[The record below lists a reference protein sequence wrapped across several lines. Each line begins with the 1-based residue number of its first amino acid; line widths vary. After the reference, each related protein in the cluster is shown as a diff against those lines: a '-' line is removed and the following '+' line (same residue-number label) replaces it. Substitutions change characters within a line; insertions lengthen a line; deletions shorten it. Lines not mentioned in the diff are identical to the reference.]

1 MSSARANASARNRR
15 AGGDMPPP
23 PPQMQGRP
31 GQPMQQQQ
39 QQMQMP
45 AKLSV
50 SDAIALITLRLG
62 RLEQIVQNMPVD
74 GQSNM
79 GADGENIRIVDNE
92 VFESMAQRL
101 DDLEKGQHELAAR
114 KPVVNSTA
122 APVTQVIN
130 SAASKELSES
140 VEVLKAEMVQVKD
153 LLLNLQ
159 GFTMQTNQRLS
170 EIVFNGGEF
179 VEGLDDTDGIISG
192 NVVEDST
199 PFQELVVDAL
209 TSTSLEEVSATA

>member
-23 PPQMQGRP
+23 PQMQGYP
-31 GQPMQQQQ
+31 GQPVQ
-39 QQMQMP
+39 QQMQIP

-62 RLEQIVQNMPVD
+62 RVEQIVQNMPVD
-74 GQSNM
+74 GQIGA

-92 VFESMAQRL
+92 VFENMVERL
-101 DDLEKGQHELAAR
+101 DVLEKSHRELAAR
-114 KPVVNSTA
+114 KPLLTSTPA
-122 APVTQVIN
+122 PAPVTQVVN
-130 SAASKELSES
+130 NAVTKGLSES

-170 EIVFNGGEF
+170 DIVFNGGEF
-179 VEGLDDTDGIISG
+179 VETLDNTDGIISG
-192 NVVEDST
+192 NIVEDST
-199 PFQELVVDAL
+199 QIQETTDEVGESA
-209 TSTSLEEVSATA
+209 SLEQLVEPA

>member
-15 AGGDMPPP
+15 AGGDMQPPQ
-23 PPQMQGRP
+23 QMQGYP
-31 GQPMQQQQ
+31 GQPMQQ

-74 GQSNM
+74 GQM
-79 GADGENIRIVDNE
+79 GVGSDGENIRIVDNE
-92 VFESMAQRL
+92 VFENMAQRL
-101 DDLEKGQHELAAR
+101 DALEAGQKELAMR
-114 KPVVNSTA
+114 KPVLNTA
-122 APVTQVIN
+122 SPAPVTQVVN
-130 SAASKELSES
+130 NAVTKGLSES

-170 EIVFNGGEF
+170 DIVFNGGEF
-179 VEGLDDTDGIISG
+179 VETLDDTDGIISG
-192 NVVEDST
+192 NVVEDSAQNHT
-199 PFQELVVDAL
+199 ANDLLLDP
-209 TSTSLEEVSATA
+209 TSLEEFVANP

>member
-23 PPQMQGRP
+23 PQMQGRP
-31 GQPMQQQQ
+31 GQPMQQ

-62 RLEQIVQNMPVD
+62 RVEQIVQNMPVD

-79 GADGENIRIVDNE
+79 GVDGENIRIVDNE
-92 VFESMAQRL
+92 VFEHMAQRL
-101 DDLEKGQHELAAR
+101 DELEKRQQELSAR
-114 KPVVNSTA
+114 KPVVSST
-122 APVTQVIN
+122 PVTQVVNTSISN
-130 SAASKELSES
+130 EFSES

-159 GFTMQTNQRLS
+159 SFTMQTNQRLS
-170 EIVFNGGEF
+170 EIVFNGGETI
-179 VEGLDDTDGIISG
+179 DDTDGIISG
-192 NVVEDST
+192 NIVDDALQSQGE
-199 PFQELVVDAL
+199 ELVVP
-209 TSTSLEEVSATA
+209 TSLDESA

>member
-23 PPQMQGRP
+23 PQMQGRP
-31 GQPMQQQQ
+31 GQPMQQ

-62 RLEQIVQNMPVD
+62 RVEQIVQNMPVD
-74 GQSNM
+74 GQSAV

-92 VFESMAQRL
+92 VFEHMAQRL
-101 DDLEKGQHELAAR
+101 DELEKGQQELAAR
-114 KPVVNSTA
+114 KPIVSSTPT
-122 APVTQVIN
+122 PVTQVVN
-130 SAASKELSES
+130 TAVSKEVSES
-140 VEVLKAEMVQVKD
+140 IEVLKAEMVQVKD

-159 GFTMQTNQRLS
+159 SFTMQTNQRLS
-170 EIVFNGGEF
+170 EIVFNGSEF
-179 VEGLDDTDGIISG
+179 IETIDDTDGIISG
-192 NVVEDST
+192 NIVD
-199 PFQELVVDAL
+199 DAL
-209 TSTSLEEVSATA
+209 QSQSEEVVASTSLEESA

>member
-23 PPQMQGRP
+23 PQMQGRP
-31 GQPMQQQQ
+31 GQPMQQQ

-62 RLEQIVQNMPVD
+62 RVEQIVQNMPVD
-74 GQSNM
+74 GQSAV

-92 VFESMAQRL
+92 VFEHMAQRL
-101 DDLEKGQHELAAR
+101 DELEKGQQELAAR
-114 KPVVNSTA
+114 KPIVSSN
-122 APVTQVIN
+122 PVTQVVN
-130 SAASKELSES
+130 TAVSKEVSES
-140 VEVLKAEMVQVKD
+140 IEVLKAEMVQVKD

-159 GFTMQTNQRLS
+159 SFTMQTNQRLS

-179 VEGLDDTDGIISG
+179 IETIDDTDGIISG
-192 NVVEDST
+192 NIVD
-199 PFQELVVDAL
+199 DAL
-209 TSTSLEEVSATA
+209 QSQSEEVVASTSLEESA

>member
-23 PPQMQGRP
+23 PQMQGRP
-31 GQPMQQQQ
+31 GQPMQQ

-62 RLEQIVQNMPVD
+62 RVEQIVQNMPVD
-74 GQSNM
+74 GQSNV
-79 GADGENIRIVDNE
+79 GVDGENIRIVDNE
-92 VFESMAQRL
+92 VFEHMVQRL
-101 DDLEKGQHELAAR
+101 EELEKVQQELAAR
-114 KPVVNSTA
+114 KPIVSSTPTQVVNTA
-122 APVTQVIN
+122 V
-130 SAASKELSES
+130 SKEVSES
-140 VEVLKAEMVQVKD
+140 IEVLKAEMVQVKD

-159 GFTMQTNQRLS
+159 SFTMQTNQRLS

-179 VEGLDDTDGIISG
+179 VETLDDTDGIISG
-192 NVVEDST
+192 NIVDDATQGQVEEIVV
-199 PFQELVVDAL
+199 P
-209 TSTSLEEVSATA
+209 TSLDESA

>member
-23 PPQMQGRP
+23 PQMQGRP
-31 GQPMQQQQ
+31 GQPMQQQ

-62 RLEQIVQNMPVD
+62 RVEQIVQNMPVD
-74 GQSNM
+74 GQSAV

-92 VFESMAQRL
+92 VFEHMAQRL
-101 DDLEKGQHELAAR
+101 DELEKGQQELAAR
-114 KPVVNSTA
+114 KPIVSSN
-122 APVTQVIN
+122 PVTQVVN
-130 SAASKELSES
+130 TAVSKEVSES
-140 VEVLKAEMVQVKD
+140 IEVLKAEMVQVKD

-159 GFTMQTNQRLS
+159 SFTMQTNQRLS

-179 VEGLDDTDGIISG
+179 IETIDDTDGIISG
-192 NVVEDST
+192 NIVDDAHQSQGEEVVV
-199 PFQELVVDAL
+199 P
-209 TSTSLEEVSATA
+209 TSLEESA

>member
-15 AGGDMPPP
+15 AGGDMQP
-23 PPQMQGRP
+23 PPQMQGYP

-39 QQMQMP
+39 MQIP
-45 AKLSV
+45 SKLSV

-74 GQSNM
+74 GQPSV
-79 GADGENIRIVDNE
+79 GSDGENIRIVDNE
-92 VFESMAQRL
+92 VFENMAQRL
-101 DDLEKGQHELAAR
+101 DALEAGQKELAMR
-114 KPVVNSTA
+114 KPVLSA
-122 APVTQVIN
+122 ASPAPVTQVVN
-130 SAASKELSES
+130 NAVTKGLSES

-170 EIVFNGGEF
+170 DIVFNGGEF
-179 VEGLDDTDGIISG
+179 VETLDDTDGIISG
-192 NVVEDST
+192 NVVEDSS
-199 PFQELVVDAL
+199 QIQRANDEMIE
-209 TSTSLEEVSATA
+209 STSLEELTMNA

>member
-23 PPQMQGRP
+23 PQMQGRP
-31 GQPMQQQQ
+31 GQPMQQ

-62 RLEQIVQNMPVD
+62 RVEQIVQNMPVD

-92 VFESMAQRL
+92 VFEHMAERL
-101 DDLEKGQHELAAR
+101 DELEKSQQELAAR
-114 KPVVNSTA
+114 KPIVSSNPT
-122 APVTQVIN
+122 PVTQVVN
-130 SAASKELSES
+130 TTVSKEVSES
-140 VEVLKAEMVQVKD
+140 IEVLKAEMIQVKD

-159 GFTMQTNQRLS
+159 SFTMQTNQRLS
-170 EIVFNGGEF
+170 EIVFNGGDFIET
-179 VEGLDDTDGIISG
+179 LDDTDGIISG
-192 NVVEDST
+192 NIVDDTTQNQVEEIVA
-199 PFQELVVDAL
+199 P
-209 TSTSLEEVSATA
+209 TSLDESA

>member
-15 AGGDMPPP
+15 AGGDMQP
-23 PPQMQGRP
+23 PPQMQGYP
-31 GQPMQQQQ
+31 GQPMQQQ

-74 GQSNM
+74 GQMSV
-79 GADGENIRIVDNE
+79 GSDGENIRIVDNE
-92 VFESMAQRL
+92 VFENMAQRL
-101 DDLEKGQHELAAR
+101 DALEASQKELVMR
-114 KPVVNSTA
+114 KPVLNAASS
-122 APVTQVIN
+122 APVTQVVN
-130 SAASKELSES
+130 NAVTKDLSES

-170 EIVFNGGEF
+170 DIVFNGGEF
-179 VEGLDDTDGIISG
+179 VEMLDDKDGIISG
-192 NVVEDST
+192 NVIEDSVQNHGANDEM
-199 PFQELVVDAL
+199 FE
-209 TSTSLEEVSATA
+209 STSLEELTVNA

>member
-1 MSSARANASARNRR
+1 M
-15 AGGDMPPP
+15 
-23 PPQMQGRP
+23 
-31 GQPMQQQQ
+31 QQ

-45 AKLSV
+45 PKLSV

-62 RLEQIVQNMPVD
+62 RVEQIVQNMPVD
-74 GQSNM
+74 GQSAV

-92 VFESMAQRL
+92 VFENMAQRL
-101 DDLEKGQHELAAR
+101 DALEDGHKELAAR
-114 KPVVNSTA
+114 KPVVSA
-122 APVTQVIN
+122 APAPVAQVVNNAIT
-130 SAASKELSES
+130 KGLSES

-159 GFTMQTNQRLS
+159 AFTMQTNQRLS

-179 VEGLDDTDGIISG
+179 VETLDDTDGIISG

-199 PFQELVVDAL
+199 PIQSVNGEILE
-209 TSTSLEEVSATA
+209 STSLEELVANS

>member
-23 PPQMQGRP
+23 PQMQGRP
-31 GQPMQQQQ
+31 GQPMQQ

-62 RLEQIVQNMPVD
+62 RVEQIVQNMPVD
-74 GQSNM
+74 GQSNV
-79 GADGENIRIVDNE
+79 GVDGENIRIVDNE
-92 VFESMAQRL
+92 VFEHMVQRL
-101 DDLEKGQHELAAR
+101 EELEKVQQELAAR
-114 KPVVNSTA
+114 KPTVSSTPTQVVNTA
-122 APVTQVIN
+122 V
-130 SAASKELSES
+130 SKEVSES
-140 VEVLKAEMVQVKD
+140 IEVLKAEMVQVKD

-159 GFTMQTNQRLS
+159 SFTMQTNQRLS

-179 VEGLDDTDGIISG
+179 VETLDDTDGIISG
-192 NVVEDST
+192 NIVDDATQGQVEEIVV
-199 PFQELVVDAL
+199 P
-209 TSTSLEEVSATA
+209 TSLDESA

>member
-23 PPQMQGRP
+23 PQMQGRP
-31 GQPMQQQQ
+31 GQPVQQ

-101 DDLEKGQHELAAR
+101 DDLEKGHQELAAR
-114 KPVVNSTA
+114 KPVVNSVAT
-122 APVTQVIN
+122 PSTGG
-130 SAASKELSES
+130 AASKALSES

-179 VEGLDDTDGIISG
+179 VESLDNTDGIISG

-199 PFQELVVDAL
+199 PFQGSVVDVLA
-209 TSTSLEEVSATA
+209 STSLEELATTA

>member
-23 PPQMQGRP
+23 PQMQGRP

-39 QQMQMP
+39 MQMP
-45 AKLSV
+45 PKLSV

-62 RLEQIVQNMPVD
+62 RVEQIVQNMPVD
-74 GQSNM
+74 GHSAV

-92 VFESMAQRL
+92 VFENMAQRL
-101 DDLEKGQHELAAR
+101 DALEAGHKELASR
-114 KPVVNSTA
+114 KPVLSAPTST
-122 APVTQVIN
+122 PVTQVIN
-130 SAASKELSES
+130 NTVSKELSES

-170 EIVFNGGEF
+170 DIVFNGGEF
-179 VEGLDDTDGIISG
+179 VEALDDTDGIISG
-192 NVVEDST
+192 NVVEDSAQGSAVET
-199 PFQELVVDAL
+199 L
-209 TSTSLEEVSATA
+209 TSTSLEELGETA

>member
-23 PPQMQGRP
+23 PQMQGRP
-31 GQPMQQQQ
+31 GQPMQQ

-62 RLEQIVQNMPVD
+62 RVEQIVQNMPVD
-74 GQSNM
+74 GQSAV

-92 VFESMAQRL
+92 VFEHMAQRL
-101 DDLEKGQHELAAR
+101 DELEKGQQELAAR
-114 KPVVNSTA
+114 KPIVSSTPTPITQVVNA
-122 APVTQVIN
+122 
-130 SAASKELSES
+130 AASKEVSES
-140 VEVLKAEMVQVKD
+140 IEVLKAEMVQVKD

-159 GFTMQTNQRLS
+159 SFTMQTNQRLS

-179 VEGLDDTDGIISG
+179 IETIDDTDGIISG
-192 NVVEDST
+192 NIVDDAPQSQGEEVVV
-199 PFQELVVDAL
+199 P
-209 TSTSLEEVSATA
+209 TSLEESA

>member
-23 PPQMQGRP
+23 PQMQGRP
-31 GQPMQQQQ
+31 GQPMQQ

-62 RLEQIVQNMPVD
+62 RVEQIVQNMPVD
-74 GQSNM
+74 GQSNV

-92 VFESMAQRL
+92 VFEHMAQRL
-101 DDLEKGQHELAAR
+101 DELEKGQQELAAR
-114 KPVVNSTA
+114 KPIVSSTPT
-122 APVTQVIN
+122 PVTQVVN
-130 SAASKELSES
+130 TAVSKEVSES
-140 VEVLKAEMVQVKD
+140 IEVLKAEMVQVKD

-159 GFTMQTNQRLS
+159 SFTMQTNQRLS

-179 VEGLDDTDGIISG
+179 IETIDDTDGIISG
-192 NVVEDST
+192 NIVDDAIQSQSEEVV
-199 PFQELVVDAL
+199 A
-209 TSTSLEEVSATA
+209 STSLEESA

>member
-23 PPQMQGRP
+23 PQMQGRP
-31 GQPMQQQQ
+31 GQPMQQ

-62 RLEQIVQNMPVD
+62 RVEQIVQNMPVD
-74 GQSNM
+74 GQSAV

-92 VFESMAQRL
+92 VFEHMAQRL
-101 DDLEKGQHELAAR
+101 DELEKGQQELAAR
-114 KPVVNSTA
+114 KPIVSSTPT
-122 APVTQVIN
+122 PVTQVVN
-130 SAASKELSES
+130 TAVSKEVSES
-140 VEVLKAEMVQVKD
+140 IEVLKAEMVQVKD

-159 GFTMQTNQRLS
+159 SFTMQTNQRLS

-179 VEGLDDTDGIISG
+179 IETIDDTDGIISG
-192 NVVEDST
+192 NIVD
-199 PFQELVVDAL
+199 DAL
-209 TSTSLEEVSATA
+209 QSQSEEVVASTSLEESA

>member
-23 PPQMQGRP
+23 SQMQGYP
-31 GQPMQQQQ
+31 GQPVQ
-39 QQMQMP
+39 QQMQIP

-62 RLEQIVQNMPVD
+62 RVEQIVQNMPVD
-74 GQSNM
+74 GQI
-79 GADGENIRIVDNE
+79 GAGPDGENVRIVDNE
-92 VFESMAQRL
+92 VFENMVDRL
-101 DDLEKGQHELAAR
+101 DALEKGHRELAAR
-114 KPVVNSTA
+114 KPVLNVSPA
-122 APVTQVIN
+122 PAPVTQVVNN
-130 SAASKELSES
+130 SVTKGLSES

-179 VEGLDDTDGIISG
+179 VETLDNTDGIISG
-192 NVVEDST
+192 NIVEDSVQLQQT
-199 PFQELVVDAL
+199 TDEVVE
-209 TSTSLEEVSATA
+209 SVSLEQLIETA

>member
-23 PPQMQGRP
+23 PQMQGRP
-31 GQPMQQQQ
+31 GQPMQQ

-62 RLEQIVQNMPVD
+62 RVEQIVQNMPVD
-74 GQSNM
+74 GQSAV

-92 VFESMAQRL
+92 VFEHMAQRL
-101 DDLEKGQHELAAR
+101 DELEKGQQELAAR
-114 KPVVNSTA
+114 KPIVSST
-122 APVTQVIN
+122 PVTQVVN
-130 SAASKELSES
+130 AAASKEVSES
-140 VEVLKAEMVQVKD
+140 IEVLKAEMVQVKD

-159 GFTMQTNQRLS
+159 SFTMQTNQRLS

-179 VEGLDDTDGIISG
+179 IETIDDTDGIISG
-192 NVVEDST
+192 NIVDDAPQSQGEEVVV
-199 PFQELVVDAL
+199 P
-209 TSTSLEEVSATA
+209 TSLEESA